1 MNDTDIKDTDI
12 RDTDIKDTN
21 LSDKVYNVLFICTGN
36 SARSI
41 MAETILN
48 HLGRGRFKAYSAG
61 SHPRGTVHPVT
72 LKLLASQHYNIDGL
86 RSKSWS
92 EFAQAGAP
100 VMDFIFT
107 VCDQAA
113 GETCPV
119 WPGQPISAHWG
130 FADPACVTGDS
141 EKQLKAFTT
150 AELQIANRIR
160 LLVSLPLDKIDRLSI
175 QATLRELAL

>member
-1 MNDTDIKDTDI
+1 MSDADIK
-12 RDTDIKDTN
+12 
-21 LSDKVYNVLFICTGN
+21 DKVYNVLFICTGN

-41 MAETILN
+41 MAEVILN
-48 HLGRGRFKAYSAG
+48 HLGQGRFKAYSAG
-61 SHPRGTVHPVT
+61 SHPRGAIHPMT
-72 LKLLASQHYNIDGL
+72 LKLLANQHYDIEGL

-92 EFAQAGAP
+92 EFVQAGAP

-130 FADPACVTGDS
+130 FADPVAATGDN
-141 EKQLKAFTT
+141 EKQFKAFTT
-150 AELQIANRIR
+150 AEIQIANRIR
-160 LLVSLPLDKIDRLSI
+160 LLLSLPIDKLDRLSL
-175 QATLRELAL
+175 QAKLRELG